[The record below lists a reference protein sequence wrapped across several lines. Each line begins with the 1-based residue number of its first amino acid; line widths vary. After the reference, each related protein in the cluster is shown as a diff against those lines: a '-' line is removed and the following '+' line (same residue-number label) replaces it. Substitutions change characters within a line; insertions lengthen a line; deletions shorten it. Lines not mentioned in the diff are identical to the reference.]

1 MTVFTYAK
9 EEDSKLVL
17 TRTQDVQFILD
28 DNQRVAQETQHHR
41 GDLRLAGR
49 IPFVVAEQ
57 WARESGSRIG
67 TKEFAEYAK
76 KKMMDGE
83 FAKLRVRGF

>member
-1 MTVFTYAK
+1 MQVRTDHF
-9 EEDSKLVL
+9 EEDGKLIL
-17 TRTQDVQFILD
+17 NRTQDVQFILD
-28 DNQRVAQETQHHR
+28 DNQRLAQETQHHR

-57 WARESGSRIG
+57 WERECGSAIG
-67 TKEFAEYAK
+67 TKGFAEYAK
-76 KKMMDGE
+76 RKMMDGE